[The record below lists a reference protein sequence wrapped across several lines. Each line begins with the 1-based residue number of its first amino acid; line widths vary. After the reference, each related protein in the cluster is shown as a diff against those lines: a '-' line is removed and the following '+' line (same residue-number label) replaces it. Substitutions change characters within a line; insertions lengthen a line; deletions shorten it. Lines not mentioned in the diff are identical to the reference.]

1 MLGECGGKSD
11 LAWTSGDTSVGGQ
24 PPQDRRIQKTAGGG
38 AGNKGLWQVQ
48 TALQEHER
56 RECLPPGFEG
66 KEGGWGKSQERV
78 LGGEVRGGF

>member
-1 MLGECGGKSD
+1 MEVNQIWPGLQGILVWEGSHLRTEGS
-11 LAWTSGDTSVGGQ
+11 
-24 PPQDRRIQKTAGGG
+24 RRQRGGG